1 LVAKQDAEAIA
12 AGENAIA
19 QIESSYRVRDLLAQN
34 PITGT
39 GAEARLGFEK
49 ALSAVGFTK
58 GDKATVTE
66 NLIAE
71 LGKTTLSA
79 IRSSGLGAGQGFTDN
94 DRKFLEAASAGRK
107 EATPE
112 NLKYLANL
120 NERAGRNSIAAS
132 NRVRRRARELPQFK
146 GLPNMFPDVVA
157 PAPYGS
163 RLPPGATLDQPP
175 R

>member
-1 LVAKQDAEAIA
+1 
-12 AGENAIA
+12 
-19 QIESSYRVRDLLAQN
+19 VRDLLAQN

-66 NLIAE
+66 NLISE

-79 IRSSGLGAGQGFTDN
+79 IRSSGLGAGQGFTN
-94 DRKFLEAASAGRK
+94 TDREFLEAASAGRK

-112 NLKYLANL
+112 NLKYLADL
-120 NERAGRNSIAAS
+120 NERAGRAAIAAS

-157 PAPYGS
+157 PAPYRS
-163 RLPPGATLDQPP
+163 RLPTGATLD
-175 R
+175 